1 MDAGVSKKG
10 QDGRLVVRVREQSSC
25 EATGA
30 RRGEEEEVGVW
41 SSCSRI
47 VISDGWASLGSQ
59 HYTRNT
65 TAVLKLN
72 WKSSQ
77 SQCSKHATP
86 NHVGRPAAGQ
96 EAFRHLP

>member
-1 MDAGVSKKG
+1 MDAGFSKTARMAG
-10 QDGRLVVRVREQSSC
+10 LSSGTSRV
-25 EATGA
+25 A
-30 RRGEEEEVGVW
+30 RRRELGGGWCVEQEQQLQ
-41 SSCSRI
+41 SNCD
-47 VISDGWASLGSQ
+47 ISDGWASLGSQ

-72 WKSSQ
+72 WKSGQ
-77 SQCSKHATP
+77 SQCSKRATP